1 MVARVATVAFRGMEA
16 VPVDVQVHM
25 ASGIVAFSVVGLGD
39 KAVGESRERVRAALS
54 AIGLALPAKRITVNL
69 APADLPKEGSHYDL
83 PIAVGLLTA
92 MGILPAD
99 FTSRYLVLGE
109 ARAAT
114 NSTVPFTQVTLN
126 SIDSFLRI
134 YDEEPWVTNSVSEYD
149 FVVTADGA
157 QILTNTSGAST
168 FYVDYKKRW
177 EGDYNSTTNQNVP
190 LEFFHYGAHG
200 AFADFLRYDGQ
211 NEKAAVEDAYAE
223 GLLVLEL
230 ENAMNQRNSN
240 RTTRF
245 RSHATAQSRF

>member
-1 MVARVATVAFRGMEA
+1 MQTDTF
-16 VPVDVQVHM
+16 
-25 ASGIVAFSVVGLGD
+25 
-39 KAVGESRERVRAALS
+39 
-54 AIGLALPAKRITVNL
+54 TN
-69 APADLPKEGSHYDL
+69 
-83 PIAVGLLTA
+83 LLTLVK
-92 MGILPAD
+92 GLSGNTS
-99 FTSRYLVLGE
+99 FTSAEETLVGSFINRRIYNAYKRSNYWPRYLVLGE

-200 AFADFLRYDGQ
+200 AFADFLLYDGQ
-211 NEKAAVEDAYAE
+211 LEKAAAEEGYAE
-223 GLLVLEL
+223 SLLMLEL
-230 ENAMNQRNSN
+230 ENVMNQRNLN
-240 RTTRF
+240 TAAKRI
-245 RSHATAQSRF
+245 RSHTTQQARYTR